1 MNRAARIGI
10 LSVSVAIFC
19 YAGIGHVLGR
29 TSDDKSYKSMLVY
42 SEVLQKIQQDYV
54 DEPDMHQVTAGSLR
68 GLLESLDPESSY
80 LTPRE
85 YTEYRQ
91 KVQNVG
97 SGETGIT
104 MSKRFGYIIVVTVLP
119 ESPAEKAGIRG
130 GDIFEAVAGFT
141 TRDMSVGQAVNLL
154 AGQPGTG
161 VKVSVIRRGRA
172 EPEDVDLVR
181 QKLAPAKIVSQ
192 RADPDVLVLRLP
204 SLDQGRS
211 DEVRARLLEAEK
223 QGIHKVIL
231 DVRDCGRGPVSEAVS
246 VARLFISSGTLAT
259 LRGQTVSSEV
269 FSADPS
275 KVVWKNPVSLL
286 TDGTT
291 SGAAEVL
298 ASAFIANH
306 RGDVVGERTFGLA
319 SEQKLMPLDDGSAL
333 ILTIANYYNAGG
345 KSILEE
351 GVIPTEI
358 VTAASSPEDSD
369 TGDEDTAAPA
379 PVEKAGGVQAGAQK
393 EPAAGPRPLSVED
406 PIYRKALE
414 LLKVPAKKAA

>member
-29 TSDDKSYKSMLVY
+29 TPDDKSYKSMLVY

-85 YTEYRQ
+85 FTEYRQ
-91 KVQNVG
+91 KIQNAG

-104 MSKRFGYIIVVTVLP
+104 LSKRFGYIIVVTVLP

-161 VKVSVIRRGRA
+161 VKVSVIRRGKA
-172 EPEDVDLVR
+172 EPEDIDLVR

-192 RADPDVLVLRLP
+192 KADPDVLVLRLP
-204 SLDQGRS
+204 SLDPGRS

-223 QGIHKVIL
+223 QGIRKVIL
-231 DVRDCGRGPVSEAVS
+231 DVRDCGRGPVSEAIS
-246 VARLFISSGTLAT
+246 MARLFVSSGTLAT
-259 LRGQTVSSEV
+259 LRGQTVSNQV
-269 FSADPS
+269 FSGDPS
-275 KVVWKNPVSLL
+275 KVVWKNPVSIL
-286 TDGTT
+286 TDGST

-298 ASAFIANH
+298 ASAIIANH
-306 RGDVVGERTFGLA
+306 RGDIVGERTFGLA
-319 SEQKLMPLDDGSAL
+319 SEQKLISLDDGSAL
-333 ILTIANYYNAGG
+333 ILTVANYYNAGG

-351 GVIPTEI
+351 GVIPTE
-358 VTAASSPEDSD
+358 VVSAASTPDDSD
-369 TGDEDTAAPA
+369 TADEDTAAPA
-379 PVEKAGGVQAGAQK
+379 RGTQK

-406 PIYRKALE
+406 PVYRKALE
-414 LLKVPAKKAA
+414 LLKTPTKKAA